1 MNLFL
6 ISSWIEQKTDA
17 LEFIALTLSQ
27 ILMVPALFIV
37 RQVLAKTITR
47 CACKIKSSPLII
59 LQSPLMKTASLPKK
73 YRLTKENML
82 KMRIKSSWKI
92 WKKEVDLSRKM
103 FIGTTILS
111 AGEVTLLLSIRLSQL
126 GSLESLNSKTI
137 WSKIIR
143 KLTGFLK
150 SFKMAS
156 FIIGWAMPKIGV
168 FQEIGSGETLFLFGS
183 LTTDK
188 K

>member
-1 MNLFL
+1 
-6 ISSWIEQKTDA
+6 
-17 LEFIALTLSQ
+17 
-27 ILMVPALFIV
+27 
-37 RQVLAKTITR
+37 
-47 CACKIKSSPLII
+47 
-59 LQSPLMKTASLPKK
+59 
-73 YRLTKENML
+73 
-82 KMRIKSSWKI
+82 
-92 WKKEVDLSRKM
+92 M

-156 FIIGWAMPKIGV
+156 FIIG
-168 FQEIGSGETLFLFGS
+168 
-183 LTTDK
+183 
-188 K
+188 